1 MTRKII
7 PENILE
13 ILCVVFEIFEFEVSA
28 ISLYGH
34 RTTIYGIH
42 ENFDLKYL
50 KNYIWES
57 LEIFTVVLTHQD
69 LSILNIKTIDYI
81 PIWELPD

>member
-1 MTRKII
+1 MGIGL
-7 PENILE
+7 PME
-13 ILCVVFEIFEFEVSA
+13 
-28 ISLYGH
+28 
-34 RTTIYGIH
+34 IH

-50 KNYIWES
+50 KNYTWES

>member
-1 MTRKII
+1 MGIGL
-7 PENILE
+7 PYME
-13 ILCVVFEIFEFEVSA
+13 
-28 ISLYGH
+28 
-34 RTTIYGIH
+34 IH

-50 KNYIWES
+50 KNYTWES